1 MLGWERKRRKN
12 RGLCSGRKVRME
24 LGFGI
29 LSSFARLGVW
39 MRDGESLAY
48 QRGGITPNSES
59 VAGEDTQW

>member
-1 MLGWERKRRKN
+1 
-12 RGLCSGRKVRME
+12 ME

-39 MRDGESLAY
+39 MRDGESLAF

-59 VAGEDTQW
+59 VAGEDTQR